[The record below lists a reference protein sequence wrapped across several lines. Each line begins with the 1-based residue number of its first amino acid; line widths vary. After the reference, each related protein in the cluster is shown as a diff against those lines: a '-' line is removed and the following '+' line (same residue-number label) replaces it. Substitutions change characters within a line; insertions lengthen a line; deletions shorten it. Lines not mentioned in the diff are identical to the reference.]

1 VLLRYT
7 NDTIGKLLLLLLL
20 LKKKKKTLIFSVLMK
35 KKMLKLKESRLN
47 VLPNTT
53 PKRPTSPRLL
63 PRPPS
68 LLKSS
73 LGMMK
78 LIWMP

>member
-1 VLLRYT
+1 
-7 NDTIGKLLLLLLL
+7 
-20 LKKKKKTLIFSVLMK
+20 MK
-35 KKMLKLKESRLN
+35 KKMLKPKELRLN
-47 VLPNTT
+47 ALLNTM

-78 LIWMP
+78 PIWKP